1 MMLLLI
7 FSVAVT
13 TPYNLVF
20 ALEGE
25 IDYFEN
31 FGDIVFICDILVN
44 FNVG

>member
-1 MMLLLI
+1 MLMLI
-7 FSVAVT
+7 FSVAAT

-25 IDYFEN
+25 VDYFEN
-31 FGDIVFICDILVN
+31 FGDVMFMLDIIMN